1 MHSSATRGD
10 HLPQRVTCQGCNHV
24 LYEGA
29 ELKPPDEIIH
39 QYEGKC
45 PKCDRKLSLLPVN
58 VEVKPAR

>member
-10 HLPQRVTCQGCNHV
+10 HLPQRVTCQVCNHV